1 MPPNHAKR
9 ALPPIRPPAIRGK
22 VGFYLE
28 TTPFVLASLGDLV
41 YVAAYTSLSSGRRA
55 PSTHLAEA
63 RGLMDDQATG
73 APQVPSA
80 DTGGPRHAEYD
91 SPELPAG
98 AVHACSSAPHWA
110 GAHGALGDDH
120 ARKRARMGEEAPLHE
135 SLTLH
140 QNAQVTPTQ
149 REVLHKILKT
159 LDPEQSSVVITNP
172 LLRDNP
178 IVYVTKPWENMCG
191 FSYDQAVGRNPRVT
205 QGERSDPETV
215 RCVSGALA
223 QQRACKVMML
233 NYRGG
238 LTDRPFWNMLSISP
252 ITHNGQLQLYLA
264 NLQDYTYHMSRLV
277 STPPTQFCR
286 SAEHHQS
293 ARVLPENALR
303 FRYYARPGVLEA
315 GDDAA
320 GLVRQQQQQQQQGLT
335 QPGGG
340 AGGLAAP
347 QMHMKRLGWSKLSLE
362 PEHLTDRVVDALHS
376 LDARYERAE
385 ATAESDDV
393 FVVNAEI
400 SGVACRVLVTR
411 DPNDDEA
418 YRISC
423 TRLGGDTFAYHDIF
437 RQLRE
442 KLGDA
447 VQGGVSMHGSG
458 GGGVRRPALM
468 SLGLAPMRRA
478 AVTEVPT
485 ASSSLDPAKDG
496 RPA

>member
-1 MPPNHAKR
+1 M
-9 ALPPIRPPAIRGK
+9 
-22 VGFYLE
+22 
-28 TTPFVLASLGDLV
+28 
-41 YVAAYTSLSSGRRA
+41 
-55 PSTHLAEA
+55 
-63 RGLMDDQATG
+63 
-73 APQVPSA
+73 
-80 DTGGPRHAEYD
+80 
-91 SPELPAG
+91 
-98 AVHACSSAPHWA
+98 
-110 GAHGALGDDH
+110 
-120 ARKRARMGEEAPLHE
+120 
-135 SLTLH
+135 
-140 QNAQVTPTQ
+140 
-149 REVLHKILKT
+149 
-159 LDPEQSSVVITNP
+159 
-172 LLRDNP
+172 
-178 IVYVTKPWENMCG
+178 
-191 FSYDQAVGRNPRVT
+191 
-205 QGERSDPETV
+205 
-215 RCVSGALA
+215 
-223 QQRACKVMML
+223 
-233 NYRGG
+233 
-238 LTDRPFWNMLSISP
+238 
-252 ITHNGQLQLYLA
+252 
-264 NLQDYTYHMSRLV
+264 
-277 STPPTQFCR
+277 
-286 SAEHHQS
+286 
-293 ARVLPENALR
+293 LPENALR

-458 GGGVRRPALM
+458 GGVRRARAHVARPRADAPCGGDRGPHRVVVARSGEGRPT
-468 SLGLAPMRRA
+468 SLAR
-478 AVTEVPT
+478 
-485 ASSSLDPAKDG
+485 ASSACG
-496 RPA
+496 RGDRGVMG

>member
-1 MPPNHAKR
+1 
-9 ALPPIRPPAIRGK
+9 
-22 VGFYLE
+22 
-28 TTPFVLASLGDLV
+28 
-41 YVAAYTSLSSGRRA
+41 
-55 PSTHLAEA
+55 
-63 RGLMDDQATG
+63 MDDQATG

-347 QMHMKRLGWSKLSLE
+347 PMHMKRLGWSKLSLE
-362 PEHLTDRVVDALHS
+362 PEHLTDGWWTHCTRS
-376 LDARYERAE
+376 MRGTSARRRPPERRRL
-385 ATAESDDV
+385 
-393 FVVNAEI
+393 VVNTEI

-411 DPNDDEA
+411 DPSDDKFTA
-418 YRISC
+418 SC
-423 TRLGGDTFAYHDIF
+423 TRLGGDPRTTTSSASCA
-437 RQLRE
+437 RSWATRCR
-442 KLGDA
+442 A
-447 VQGGVSMHGSG
+447 VSSKARAARAGCAHVARSRRSAARWCWSP
-458 GGGVRRPALM
+458 RRP
-468 SLGLAPMRRA
+468 PRRRR
-478 AVTEVPT
+478 
-485 ASSSLDPAKDG
+485 SIQRDG